1 MIKIVA
7 AAAMVLASPI
17 AAIAAPFCLV
27 IPNAA
32 PECMYYDGAD
42 CARDANR
49 QNGACDVNPNEVR
62 VAASQIG
69 QYCVIVP
76 GGYSTCGYADGNEC
90 ARDALKQKGVC
101 SRSAGAPPRQLPD
114 AYDPNAGR

>member
-7 AAAMVLASPI
+7 AAAIVLASPI

-32 PECMYYDGAD
+32 PQCMYYDGTD
-42 CARDANR
+42 CARDAGR
-49 QNGACDVNPNEVR
+49 QNGSCAPNPDEVH

-76 GGYSTCGYADGNEC
+76 GGYSTCGYADPSEC
-90 ARDALKQKGVC
+90 ARDALQQKGVC
-101 SRSAGAPPRQLPD
+101 SRSAGALPQQLPN